1 MIICE
6 LQNVTLA
13 PKYFSINKLIKLDV
27 INEYKLVILINVLL
41 KIVIIVLL
49 LVFYIM
55 RGFLIREIRGK
66 RL

>member
-41 KIVIIVLL
+41 KIIIVLL

>member
-41 KIVIIVLL
+41 KIFIIVLL

>member
-41 KIVIIVLL
+41 KIFIIVLI

>member
-27 INEYKLVILINVLL
+27 INEYKLVKLINVLL
-41 KIVIIVLL
+41 KIFIIVLL